1 MAISSESK
9 GPLYPRRNPHSA
21 FRPIKDEGGLVVL
34 PDRSEVKVLNP
45 IGSKIYS
52 LLDGQHS
59 QDEIV
64 RTVMDEFEVSEEQAR
79 GDLQAFLA
87 ELSTAGML
95 AEPQEAS

>member
-1 MAISSESK
+1 MAMSEVK

-21 FRPIKDEGGLVVL
+21 FRPVKDEGGLVVL

-45 IGSKIYS
+45 VGSKIYS
-52 LLDGQHS
+52 MLDGQHS

-64 RTVMDEFEVSEEQAR
+64 RTLMDEFEVSEEQAR
-79 GDLQAFLA
+79 SDLRGFLD
-87 ELSTAGML
+87 ELSSAGML